1 MSLSTKAFGKR
12 LSLLAALVAALVV
25 ACAGVV
31 GAQQVSHS
39 SSAADEVSV
48 AANVSNGDFESGD
61 FSGWKVANRR
71 ESGFEGDWFVY
82 SGTQTPLGSFI
93 TEPPQGTFAATTDQ
107 RDPGSH
113 VLYRNIKLEAG
124 MNHTLS
130 FRLYYDNFPG
140 EFITPN
146 TLSFADE
153 DNQQYRVD
161 LMKPK
166 SKP

>member
-48 AANVSNGDFESGD
+48 AADVSNGDFESGD
-61 FSGWKVANRR
+61 FSGWQRANKRP
-71 ESGFEGDWFVY
+71 SGADGNWFVY

-93 TEPPQGTFAATTDQ
+93 TAPPQGTFAATTDQ
-107 RDPGSH
+107 NDPGSH
-113 VLYRNIKLEAG
+113 VLYRNIKLEAER
-124 MNHTLS
+124 NHELS
-130 FRLYYDNFPG
+130 FYLYYEND
-140 EFITPN
+140 
-146 TLSFADE
+146 A
-153 DNQQYRVD
+153 
-161 LMKPK
+161 
-166 SKP
+166 